1 MNDTLTVA
9 IALFPHCTA
18 LDAVGPY
25 EVLSRLPGATVYMV
39 GERTGPV
46 RTDTGMLG
54 LHVDATYDEVPA
66 PDIVVVPG
74 GFGQNDHRAG
84 SDLHAWLE
92 EADRHSTWTTAACT
106 GSVILASA
114 GLLTGRRATTHWLAY
129 DELAAFGA
137 VPTSERVVFDGK
149 YVTAA
154 GVSAGIDM
162 ALTLAARVAGE
173 EMAQTIQLG
182 IEYDPAPPYD
192 AGSPGKAPRAAV
204 EMVSAV
210 RGLIV

>member
-1 MNDTLTVA
+1 MNDTLQVA

-25 EVLSRLPGATVYMV
+25 EVLSRLPGAAVHMV

-54 LHVDATYDEVPA
+54 LHVDATYAEVPT

-74 GFGQNDHRAG
+74 GFGQNAHRTG
-84 SDLHAWLE
+84 SALHEWLA

-114 GLLTGRRATTHWLAY
+114 GLLTGRRAATHWLAY
-129 DELAAFGA
+129 DDLAAFGA
-137 VPTSERVVFDGK
+137 VPTPERVVFDGK

-173 EMAQTIQLG
+173 EMAQAIQLG
-182 IEYDPAPPYD
+182 IEYDPCPPYD
-192 AGSPGKAPRAAV
+192 AGSPAKAPRAAV

-210 RGLIV
+210 RELIV

>member
-1 MNDTLTVA
+1 MNDTLQVA
-9 IALFPHCTA
+9 IVLFPHCTA

-25 EVLSRLPGATVYMV
+25 EVLSRLPGAEVRMV

-54 LHVDATYDEVPA
+54 LHVDATY
-66 PDIVVVPG
+66 
-74 GFGQNDHRAG
+74 
-84 SDLHAWLE
+84 
-92 EADRHSTWTTAACT
+92 
-106 GSVILASA
+106 A
-114 GLLTGRRATTHWLAY
+114 GLLTGRRAATHWLAY
-129 DELAAFGA
+129 DDLAAFGA
-137 VPTSERVVFDGK
+137 IPTTERVVFDGK

-173 EMAQTIQLG
+173 EMAQAIQLG
-182 IEYDPAPPYD
+182 IEYDPCPPYD
-192 AGSPGKAPRAAV
+192 AGSPAKAPRAAV

-210 RGLIV
+210 RELIV